1 MELSRSFAPEAR
13 RLLTL
18 ARSDRRAAEQELA
31 ALTPELQASV
41 ICEAPLPIR
50 RQMIELLPNP
60 EAVIPLLPEAEF
72 CYTCRAI
79 GLEDA
84 SWLLPMATEEQIIAC
99 LDLDSWKGLQVDLA
113 RLDAW
118 MAALAST
125 DTETMLHAARS
136 LDPELI
142 VIFLRS
148 HVDVSLK
155 PSEQDDPD
163 WSPPDRSQTLEGQFY
178 FVAKNPNDDLAPM
191 LTLLHALFQGDY
203 WLYFRVIQAV
213 REELPTENEEWALRW
228 RTGRLEDL
236 GFPSWDAAMRVYGF
250 LRPDK
255 LADLPKEEFT
265 LDLRDSSLPIWTSEL
280 PGMRGEEQALFRAT
294 RELGPEER
302 STVFYAL
309 ITLANH
315 IAVADRMELGDP
327 ESLPVAIEKAARF
340 TSDGLEFVA
349 RENELSL
356 EETLRRVSIE
366 RLFRVGANLDR
377 EAALPDPIPTE
388 PDVLPEEPPE

>member
-31 ALTPELQASV
+31 ALTPELQASA
-41 ICEAPLPIR
+41 ICETPLLIR
-50 RQMIELLPNP
+50 RQIIELLPNP

-72 CYTCRAI
+72 CYTCRTI

-84 SWLLPMATEEQIIAC
+84 SWLLPMATEEQIVAC
-99 LDLDSWKGLQVDLA
+99 LDLDSWKGLQVDLV

-178 FVAKNPNDDLAPM
+178 FVAKDSKDDLAP
-191 LTLLHALFQGDY
+191 LLALLHALFQGDY

-213 REELPTENEEWALRW
+213 REELP
-228 RTGRLEDL
+228 
-236 GFPSWDAAMRVYGF
+236 M
-250 LRPDK
+250 
-255 LADLPKEEFT
+255 
-265 LDLRDSSLPIWTSEL
+265 
-280 PGMRGEEQALFRAT
+280 
-294 RELGPEER
+294 
-302 STVFYAL
+302 
-309 ITLANH
+309 
-315 IAVADRMELGDP
+315 
-327 ESLPVAIEKAARF
+327 
-340 TSDGLEFVA
+340 
-349 RENELSL
+349 
-356 EETLRRVSIE
+356 
-366 RLFRVGANLDR
+366 
-377 EAALPDPIPTE
+377 
-388 PDVLPEEPPE
+388 

>member
-1 MELSRSFAPEAR
+1 MELTHSFAPEAR

-18 ARSDRRAAEQELA
+18 ARSDRRAAESELA
-31 ALTPELQASV
+31 ALAPELQAAV

-50 RQMIELLPNP
+50 RQMIELLTNP
-60 EAVIPLLPEAEF
+60 EAVIPLLPDAEF
-72 CYTCRAI
+72 CYTCRTI
-79 GLEDA
+79 GLADA
-84 SWLLPMATEEQIIAC
+84 SWLLPMATEEQIVAC
-99 LDLDSWKGLQVDLA
+99 LDLDGWNGLQVDPA

-118 MAALAST
+118 LAAIAST
-125 DTETMLHAARS
+125 DEETLLRAARS

-163 WSPPDRSQTLEGQFY
+163 WSPPDQSQTLEGQFY
-178 FVAKNPNDDLAPM
+178 FVAKDSKDDLAPM
-191 LTLLHALFQGDY
+191 LALLHALFRGDY

-213 REELPTENEEWALRW
+213 REELPMENEEWALRW

-250 LRPDK
+250 LRPDR

-265 LDLRDSSLPIWTSEL
+265 LDLDDASLPIGSPEL
-280 PGMRGEEQALFRAT
+280 PGTRESERALFRAT
-294 RELGPEER
+294 RALGAEER
-302 STVFYAL
+302 SAVFYAL
-309 ITLANH
+309 ISLANH

-327 ESLPVAIEKAARF
+327 ESLPVAIDKAAHF
-340 TSDGLEFVA
+340 ASDGLEFVA
-349 RENELSL
+349 QKNELSL
-356 EETLRRVSIE
+356 EETLRRVSLE

-377 EAALPDPIPTE
+377 EGALPDP
-388 PDVLPEEPPE
+388 LPADAE

>member
-1 MELSRSFAPEAR
+1 MELPREFVPEAR

-18 ARSDRRAAEQELA
+18 ARNNRRAAEKELA
-31 ALTPELQASV
+31 ALAPELQATV
-41 ICEAPLPIR
+41 ICKSSLSIR
-50 RQMIELLPNP
+50 RQMIELLPDP

-84 SWLLPMATEEQIIAC
+84 SWLLPMASEEQIVAC
-99 LDLDSWKGLQVDLA
+99 FDLDGWIGLQVDPA

-118 MAALAST
+118 MATIAST
-125 DTETMLHAARS
+125 GDETMLRAARS
-136 LDPELI
+136 LDPELL

-148 HVDVSLK
+148 HVDVFLK
-155 PSEQDDPD
+155 PSEQDNPD

-178 FVAKNPNDDLAPM
+178 FVAKNSNDDLASM

-213 REELPTENEEWALRW
+213 REELPIENEEWALRW

-250 LRPDK
+250 LRPDR
-255 LADLPKEEFT
+255 LADLPKTEFA
-265 LDLRDSSLPIWTSEL
+265 LDLENSSLPIWSSEL
-280 PGMRGEEQALFRAT
+280 PGVRGDERALFRAT
-294 RELGPEER
+294 RELAAEER
-302 STVFYAL
+302 NAVFYAL
-309 ITLANH
+309 IALANR
-315 IAVADRMELGDP
+315 IAVADRMELGNP
-327 ESLPVAIEKAARF
+327 ESLPVAMEKAARF

-349 RENELSL
+349 HENGLSL
-356 EETLRRVSIE
+356 EEALRRVSLE

-377 EAALPDPIPTE
+377 DAAFPDPIPKE
-388 PDVLPEEPPE
+388 SDDQPE